1 MSTQRKFVD
10 LRKGLGQAVKPFY
23 VRLDKIITADFSIQ
37 MIKLE
42 GSDSNYYPSPKAM
55 DIIRE
60 YIEDTES
67 KSSL

>member
-1 MSTQRKFVD
+1 MSAQRKFVD
-10 LRKGLGQAVKPFY
+10 LRKGKNVKPFY
-23 VRLDKIITADFSIQ
+23 VRFDKIIAADFSIQ

-42 GSDSNYYPSPKAM
+42 GADSNYYPSIEAM